1 MRIGIDNGIS
11 GGLVA
16 RSDHD
21 GSYIDGITMASERWR
36 SRNEIDVLA
45 VRKCIRSVCDGEP
58 HKKLLSVTVEEP
70 NNSRTPST
78 AYSVASSFH
87 SLRALL
93 DLWQLPWRRITPQSW
108 QKVMLLKCAKGDTKP
123 RALHEARNRWP
134 DEAFLASPR
143 CKVSHEGIVDAALIA
158 EYSRRMKL

>member
-16 RSDHD
+16 LSDHD
-21 GSYIDGITMASERWR
+21 GSYIDGIPMPSKRWR
-36 SRNEIDVLA
+36 SRNEIDVIA
-45 VRKCIRSVCDGEP
+45 VRKWMREICGHEP
-58 HKKLLSVTVEEP
+58 SKIISVTVEEP

-87 SLRALL
+87 SLRAML
-93 DLWQLPWRRITPQSW
+93 DLWEIIVWHRITPQSW
-108 QKVMLLKCAKGDTKP
+108 QKVMLPKCAKGDTKN
-123 RALHEARNRWP
+123 RALQYARRAWP
-134 DEAFLASPR
+134 EETFLASPR
-143 CKVSHEGIVDAALIA
+143 CKVPHEGLIDAALIA

>member
-16 RSDHD
+16 ISDHD
-21 GSYIDGITMASERWR
+21 GSYIDGITMPSKRWR

-45 VRKCIRSVCDGEP
+45 VRKWILAVCDGEP
-58 HKKLLSVTVEEP
+58 SKILSVTIEEP

-87 SLRALL
+87 SLRAML
-93 DLWQLPWRRITPQSW
+93 DIWEIITWHRITPQSW
-108 QKVMLLKCAKGDTKP
+108 QKVMLPKCKAGDTKP
-123 RALHEARNRWP
+123 RALALARELWP
-134 DEAFLASPR
+134 EESFLASPR
-143 CKVSHEGIVDAALIA
+143 CKVPHDGLIDAALIA
-158 EYSRRMKL
+158 EFSRRQKL

>member
-16 RSDHD
+16 ISDHD
-21 GSYIDGITMASERWR
+21 GSYIDGITMPAKRWR

-45 VRKCIRSVCDGEP
+45 VRKWILAVCENEP
-58 HKKLLSVTVEEP
+58 SKILSVTIEEP

-87 SLRALL
+87 SLRAML
-93 DLWQLPWRRITPQSW
+93 DIWEIITWHRITPQSW
-108 QKVMLLKCAKGDTKP
+108 QKEVLGKVPKGETKTA
-123 RALHEARNRWP
+123 ALQAALRIWP
-134 DEAFLASPR
+134 YEDFLASSR

-158 EYSRRMKL
+158 EFSRRQKL